1 MTTKTQTRSPLVQI
15 VDDDATM
22 RLLMRATLEKSGFR
36 VTESSSGE
44 EAISTFKKLRPE
56 AILLDV
62 LMPGMDGFETCKTLR
77 SLPGGEH
84 IPILMAT
91 GLDDVESIN
100 KAFDAGATDF
110 VTKPINWPLMS
121 HRVRYMLRAS
131 EAFLEIKEKQDQIHH
146 LAFFDHLTGLANR
159 SLFKASLEKA
169 LLECDKAHKK
179 LAILFLDLDRFKTI
193 NDTLGHHIGDLLL
206 KNIAERINRCIR
218 ETDSA
223 ARADQDDSINCV
235 SRLGGDEFTILL
247 TDLGSP
253 ENSEKIAR
261 RIIDSISLP
270 FNLEGNK
277 VLITASLGIS
287 TFPLD
292 GRDSETLMKNADAAM
307 YQAKERGRNCL
318 QFFNKDLNFTVINR
332 LPVAENLADLGLD

>member
-1 MTTKTQTRSPLVQI
+1 
-15 VDDDATM
+15 
-22 RLLMRATLEKSGFR
+22 MRATLEKAGFR
-36 VTESSSGE
+36 VTESASGE
-44 EAISTFKKLRPE
+44 DAIDAFEKLQPE

-62 LMPGMDGFETCKTLR
+62 LMPGIDGFETCRILR

-84 IPILMAT
+84 TPILMTT

-110 VTKPINWPLMS
+110 VTKPINWALMS

-131 EAFLEIKEKQDQIHH
+131 EAFLEVKKKQEQIHH

-169 LLECDKAHKK
+169 LLESTTANKQ

-206 KNIAERINRCIR
+206 KNIAERINCCIR

-223 ARADQDDSINCV
+223 TRANQDESISCV

-247 TDLGSP
+247 TDLANP

-261 RIIDSISLP
+261 RIIDSISQP
-270 FNLEGNK
+270 FDLEGNR
-277 VLITASLGIS
+277 VLITASIGIS
-287 TFPLD
+287 IFPLD
-292 GRDSETLMKNADAAM
+292 GQDSETLMKNADAAM
-307 YQAKERGRNCL
+307 YQAKKRGRNCL
-318 QFFNKDLNFTVINR
+318 QFFDKELNVTIINR
-332 LPVAENLADLGLD
+332 LPVAANLVELGFAQAED